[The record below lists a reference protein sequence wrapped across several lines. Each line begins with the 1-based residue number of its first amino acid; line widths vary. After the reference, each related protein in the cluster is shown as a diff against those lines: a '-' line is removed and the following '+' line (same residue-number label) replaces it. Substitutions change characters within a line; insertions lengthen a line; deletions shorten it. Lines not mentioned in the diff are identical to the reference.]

1 MYLLFQF
8 IYTQLPKLHLNGKLW
23 IGSCCVEKAWAGSLC
38 ATAPLQAHWK
48 DCIHLFYCIRALCK
62 YVHCRSLRERA
73 PSGLDSAFKEGNLR
87 ASNECPLTYVSLT
100 HSRTHTRGHQ
110 HHHARW
116 GSRPIC
122 ARGTPGHP
130 TLSSITAGCSVSTQG
145 CVNSLLI
152 MRPHSA
158 QAHIQGCCLVACP
171 QPVRITKGRVG
182 SLGLRT
188 PEGSASLITQLLWIT
203 AYS

>member
-1 MYLLFQF
+1 M
-8 IYTQLPKLHLNGKLW
+8 
-23 IGSCCVEKAWAGSLC
+23 AWAGSLC

-48 DCIHLFYCIRALCK
+48 DFIHLFYCIRALCK
-62 YVHCRSLRERA
+62 YVHCRSPRECV
-73 PSGLDSAFKEGNLR
+73 PSELDSAFKEGNLR
-87 ASNECPLTYVSLT
+87 ASNECPLTYVSAA
-100 HSRTHTRGHQ
+100 RTHARTRGHQ
-110 HHHARW
+110 HHHARR

-122 ARGTPGHP
+122 ARGTPGP
-130 TLSSITAGCSVSTQG
+130 LTLSSITAGCRVSTQG

-158 QAHIQGCCLVACP
+158 QAHIQGCCFVVCP
-171 QPVRITKGRVG
+171 QPARITKGRVG

-203 AYS
+203 PYS